1 MHRTG
6 ESLRGCRPH
15 FGERFGAVVLAEHR
29 TEDSLRGC
37 AGADHFEVHLQLLEV
52 TAEWLEA
59 IFSSLEAVV
68 EGLEARLPKHDGA
81 LKELEVTSSTATRR

>member
-1 MHRTG
+1 M
-6 ESLRGCRPH
+6 
-15 FGERFGAVVLAEHR
+15 VLAEHR

-37 AGADHFEVHLQLLEV
+37 AGADHFEVRLQLLEV

-68 EGLEARLPKHDGA
+68 AVLEALLPRRRGTRMD
-81 LKELEVTSSTATRR
+81 LEFVSRSMARR

>member
-29 TEDSLRGC
+29 TEDC
-37 AGADHFEVHLQLLEV
+37 PDHFEVRLQLLEV

-68 EGLEARLPKHDGA
+68 AVLEALLPRQRGTRMD
-81 LKELEVTSSTATRR
+81 LEVSSRSVARR